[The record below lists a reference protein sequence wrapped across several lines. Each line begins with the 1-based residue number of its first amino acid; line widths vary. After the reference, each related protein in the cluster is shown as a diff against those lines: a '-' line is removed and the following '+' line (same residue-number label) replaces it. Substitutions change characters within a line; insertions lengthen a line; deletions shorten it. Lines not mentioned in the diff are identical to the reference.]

1 MFPISLDIDNPVF
14 RAGLSRLFDVQT
26 RIDAAK
32 AQGGVLGFIKRA
44 GWAVVG
50 VATFA
55 RLYTLPMLR
64 HELPADVRVAPAW

>member
-1 MFPISLDIDNPVF
+1 
-14 RAGLSRLFDVQT
+14 VQT

-32 AQGGVLGFIKRA
+32 AQGGVVGLAKRA
-44 GWAVVG
+44 AWAVAG

-64 HELPADVRVAPAW
+64 HDLPEQVRVVPAW

>member
-1 MFPISLDIDNPVF
+1 
-14 RAGLSRLFDVQT
+14 VQT

-32 AQGGVLGFIKRA
+32 AQGGVVGLVKRVA
-44 GWAVVG
+44 WSLTG

-64 HELPADVRVAPAW
+64 HDLPAQVRVVPAW